1 MEYTAQNLEYAVNVF
16 YNGEQTEKTNAH
28 TWLTTAQRAPEAW
41 NFVWELLQPHKGTE
55 IQFYAA
61 TTLHTKILRC
71 WNEVPPESYE
81 ELKNKILQAVT
92 SYSQG
97 PKIVTNRL
105 CISLAAVI
113 LQLGATDLASTLRP
127 LSNVE
132 NTSLLLEVLTV
143 IPEEYNSMT
152 MGTALRT
159 KNQNALLHACPAV
172 LDDMLRYLQSV
183 YNDYS
188 KGPPCDETV
197 KTWLN
202 VAACAGSWLTMA
214 CADCM
219 DYNNASVPDFAP
231 LCRALLTVVHVLYSC
246 NEAVSDIALEACEA
260 ALNAVRA
267 AGGGAGSLRRPLAA
281 HQVLADLLQLAERV
295 LARDNVPNS
304 INEELLSAVITC
316 LVSVADCHSRQ
327 VVRGVEAGEREPQ
340 QALELLLAAQTAPGH
355 YPLHETR
362 SHFVFSFWYTLQ
374 DEVSNTLDSKHKMH
388 PVWLDVF
395 SRLLLALVAKAEA
408 PADSTL
414 SQDDQ
419 EMLRCYRQDISDTV
433 TYCFCVLEDNTWK
446 VLEEAFPVGGSE
458 ERQEAVLF
466 AFLAVGE
473 IRLTKQA
480 MTPPIG
486 ALLRHAVRA
495 ATTASNKNLLETAL
509 DCLGGYSTWMSSM
522 STVEETELA
531 RQSILAA
538 GAALQRSPARAAHAL
553 RKLCTECD
561 MLAATM
567 AEDIVNV
574 TQSGMGRCDSFV
586 RRQLAGAAGAALAA
600 APHYIAAPLLHKL
613 AHSLL
618 DDLSA
623 QAAEGVRARTAAECS
638 AALLTALVAAPAL
651 AGDLFQTLLPALAH
665 FAHHADLLEA
675 MYKVLDQ
682 ALSSLL
688 DACLPHMPQI
698 AELAVAG
705 FHTQPCMVGLVV
717 LNLIML
723 ISYETWPEAG
733 RVLRECVSAS
743 AARAAADVR
752 ADPELTCQLF
762 LTLATLTKKMPE
774 CLHWIEDLLSQLVEL
789 ACRCVT
795 VWDATTA
802 RGACIWLIALA
813 ARRPASLLPHA
824 PSLTAA
830 AICCIGGASPRAQV
844 SALSELLLALN
855 RAEWPTGA
863 GVGQGAGLRAWLHA
877 ALDVDGFPSQHATR
891 PHKQKFITAV
901 LKEKNN
907 RRLVFEAAQEFSLVC
922 RGLVGTEYARQT
934 IAAKQLVA

>member
-16 YNGEQTEKTNAH
+16 YNGEQNEKTNAH

-81 ELKNKILQAVT
+81 ELKEKILQAVT

-113 LQLGATDLASTLRP
+113 LQLGATDLATTLRP

-188 KGPPCDETV
+188 KSPPCEETV
-197 KTWLN
+197 KSWLN
-202 VAACAGSWLTMA
+202 VATCAGSWLSMA

-219 DYNNASVPDFAP
+219 DYNSASVPDFAP

-246 NEAVSDIALEACEA
+246 SEAVSDVSLEACEA
-260 ALNAVRA
+260 ALSAVRA
-267 AGGGAGSLRRPLAA
+267 AGGGAGSLRRPVAA
-281 HQVLADLLQLAERV
+281 HQLLADLLQLADRV

-304 INEELLSAVITC
+304 INEELVSAVITC
-316 LVSVADCHSRQ
+316 LVSVADCHSRH
-327 VVRGVEAGEREPQ
+327 VVRGVEAGQRAPRH
-340 QALELLLAAQTAPGH
+340 ALELLLAAQAAPGH

-374 DEVSNTLDSKHKMH
+374 DEISNTCDSKRGV
-388 PVWLDVF
+388 PAVWLDVF

-408 PADSTL
+408 PADCDL

-419 EMLRCYRQDISDTV
+419 ELLRCYRQDISDTI
-433 TYCFCVLEDNTWK
+433 TYCFCVLEDNIWK
-446 VLEEAFPVGGSE
+446 VLEEAYPVGGCE
-458 ERQEAVLF
+458 ARQEAVLF

-480 MTPPIG
+480 LTPPIA
-486 ALLRHAVRA
+486 ALLQHAVGA
-495 ATTASNKNLLETAL
+495 ARSARTAHLLDTAL
-509 DCLGGYSTWMSSM
+509 DCLGGYSSWLSS
-522 STVEETELA
+522 SCSLEEAELA
-531 RQSILAA
+531 RRSISAA

-553 RKLCTECD
+553 RKLCAECD
-561 MLAATM
+561 VLAASM
-567 AEDIVNV
+567 AQDIVSAA
-574 TQSGMGRCDSFV
+574 QSGMVRCDSFV

-600 APHYIAAPLLHKL
+600 APLDVAAPLLQKL
-613 AHSLL
+613 AQPMLL
-618 DDLSA
+618 DLRS
-623 QAAEGVRARTAAECS
+623 QAAEGVRARAAAECG
-638 AALLTALVAAPAL
+638 AALLTALSAAPAL
-651 AGDLFQTLLPALAH
+651 AGDLFQAMLPALEN
-665 FAHHADLLEA
+665 FTQHADLLEA
-675 MYKVLDQ
+675 MYKVLEQ

-688 DACLPHMPQI
+688 EACAPHMPQV
-698 AELAVAG
+698 AQLTVAG
-705 FHTQPCMVGLVV
+705 FHTQPCAQGLLV
-717 LNLIML
+717 LNLMML

-733 RVLRECVSAS
+733 RVLRACVSAS

-752 ADPELTCQLF
+752 ADPDLTSHLF
-762 LTLATLTKKMPE
+762 LTLSTLTKKIPE
-774 CLHWIEDLLSQLVEL
+774 SLQWIEDLLSQLVEL

-795 VWDATTA
+795 VWEAQTA
-802 RGACIWLIALA
+802 RGACTWLIALA
-813 ARRPASLLPHA
+813 ARRPAPLLPHA
-824 PSLTAA
+824 PALTAA
-830 AICCIGGASPRAQV
+830 AVCCIGGASPRAQV

-855 RAEWPTGA
+855 RAEWGA
-863 GVGQGAGLRAWLHA
+863 VAGAVQGAGLRAWLHA
-877 ALDVDGFPSQHATR
+877 ALDVDGFPSHHATHT
-891 PHKQKFITAV
+891 HKQKFITAI

-907 RRLVFEAAQEFSLVC
+907 RRIVFEAAQEFSLVC
-922 RGLVGTEYARQT
+922 RGLIGTEYARQT